1 MTKSNEAASKFINAA
16 MLLLVLAASVA
27 VFAVVLAERRDSVTL
42 ESIDRS
48 LHNIEIL
55 LAPQAQVYDEK
66 IQNDSPQ

>member
-1 MTKSNEAASKFINAA
+1 MTKSNEAAIKFINAA